1 MQFMEDTL
9 GSTDSFKKGGQKKYV
24 VFEENVEIEV

>member
-9 GSTDSFKKGGQKKYV
+9 GSTDSFRKGGKKQYV
-24 VFEENVEIEV
+24 VFEENGEIEV